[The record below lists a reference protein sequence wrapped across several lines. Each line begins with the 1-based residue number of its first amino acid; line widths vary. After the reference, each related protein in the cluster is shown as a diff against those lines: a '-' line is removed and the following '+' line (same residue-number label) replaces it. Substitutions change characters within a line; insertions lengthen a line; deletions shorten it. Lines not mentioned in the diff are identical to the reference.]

1 MCKDCIE
8 KNYEDEYEENAE
20 LDEIES
26 SDDYVVT
33 EKKTQKLLKSQ
44 RDELVLSWIVW
55 TVYNT
60 LWKNVLEWLANN
72 KASVE
77 DRKKLEDYI
86 SWQASKKINSL
97 SNTDYNAIIGMHLLW
112 VARIWWQSILDQLGS
127 RKDFKIW
134 VWLEKIIG
142 QRIGTLIKWLD
153 KTTMNKLAK
162 NMVTWLENG
171 LTMKQMTGSLIKLWK
186 EIARDRAWIIM
197 TTESNS
203 LLQFVR
209 HEMARVN
216 WAETKTREAV
226 ADERTCWPCNSL
238 NWLTVRIGDSF
249 HWVDAP
255 PLHPSCKCTI
265 LYDFTS
271 SPKEFIDSF

>member
-1 MCKDCIE
+1 
-8 KNYEDEYEENAE
+8 
-20 LDEIES
+20 
-26 SDDYVVT
+26 
-33 EKKTQKLLKSQ
+33 LLKSQ
-44 RDELVLSWIVW
+44 RDELVLAWIVW
-55 TVYNT
+55 TVYNA

-97 SNTDYNAIIGMHLLW
+97 SNTDYNAIIGVHLLW
-112 VARIWWQSILDQLGS
+112 VARIWGQSILDQLGS
-127 RKDFKIW
+127 RKDFTIW

-162 NMVTWLENG
+162 NMVTGLENG

-209 HEMARVN
+209 HEMARLN
-216 WAETKTREAV
+216 WAETKTWEAV
-226 ADERTCWPCNSL
+226 ADERTCWPCNNL
-238 NWLTVRIGDSF
+238 NGLTVRIEDTF
-249 HWVDAP
+249 DWVDNP
-255 PLHPSCKCTI
+255 PLHPNCRCWVS
-265 LYDFTS
+265 YDFTKR
-271 SPKEFIDSF
+271 PQDVVDSF